1 MLFLWFDQPLIE
13 AWLAATASRA
23 IRHGAEMKLVLLQV
37 AREATIRN
45 DMLSL
50 IDISDSIT
58 INPPLPGQSITT
70 PPFWLVTIVE
80 CSGDEGTR
88 HQAEFR
94 IVDENGEVVWGPVRP
109 EPWDFNPDR
118 RGRRFRFYA
127 VSRIRV
133 AIPRLSDLEIK
144 LFIDGTELGDAPL
157 YLDTPSSGPSLQF
170 GLGGNSPNI
179 H

>member
-1 MLFLWFDQPLIE
+1 
-13 AWLAATASRA
+13 
-23 IRHGAEMKLVLLQV
+23 MKLILLQV

-45 DMLSL
+45 DTLTL
-50 IDISDSIT
+50 VDITDAVTVIL
-58 INPPLPGQSITT
+58 PPPGQPIMT
-70 PPFWLVTIVE
+70 PPFWLATTVE
-80 CSGDEGTR
+80 CRIGEGTR

-109 EPWDFNPDR
+109 EPWDFTPDR

-144 LFIDGTELGDAPL
+144 LSIDGTELGDAPL

-170 GLGGNSPNI
+170 GRGGNSPNI

>member
-1 MLFLWFDQPLIE
+1 
-13 AWLAATASRA
+13 
-23 IRHGAEMKLVLLQV
+23 MKLILLQV

-45 DMLSL
+45 DTLTL
-50 IDISDSIT
+50 VDITDAVTVIL
-58 INPPLPGQSITT
+58 PPPGQPIMT

-118 RGRRFRFYA
+118 RGRRLRFYA

-170 GLGGNSPNI
+170 GRGGNSPNI